1 MNDLF
6 VSLGIVGWKPA
17 LSVLVLPPVPLLL
30 LIVLGV
36 LLSRR
41 QRRWGAAL
49 VLAGTG
55 GLWALSTPVVAAAL
69 KQALITP
76 PPVLTEAD
84 IGALARTPH
93 AAIVVL
99 GAGRRVGSRDF
110 GSPDLSM
117 LTLERLRYGLWLARR
132 TGLPVAYSG
141 GVAHASEP
149 GETEAS
155 IAMRVA
161 ERDFGQRLRWA
172 EAHSR
177 DTNENAQRTVP
188 MLAAAGIRHVVL
200 VTHDFHQQRA
210 LAAFRRAAARAGQ
223 PMALTAAPMGV
234 HPPGRI
240 EFGHYL
246 PSGEGLRLTTIV
258 LHEWLGGL
266 AGA

>member
-6 VSLGIVGWKPA
+6 VSLGMVGWKPA
-17 LSVLVLPPVPLLL
+17 LSMLVLPPVPLLL

-41 QRRWGAAL
+41 HRRGGAAL
-49 VLAGTG
+49 VLAGTA
-55 GLWALSTPVVAAAL
+55 GLWALSTPVVAALL
-69 KQALITP
+69 KDSLLAP
-76 PPVLTEAD
+76 PPVLADAD
-84 IGALARTPH
+84 IGALSRTPR

-99 GAGRRVGSRDF
+99 GAGRRVGSLDF

-141 GVAHASEP
+141 GVAHASQP
-149 GETEAS
+149 GETEAA
-155 IAMRVA
+155 IATRVA

-172 EAHSR
+172 EAQSR

-188 MLAAAGIRHVVL
+188 LLAAAGIRHVVL
-200 VTHDFHQQRA
+200 VTHDFHQPRA
-210 LAAFRRAAARAGQ
+210 LAAFRRAAARAGV
-223 PMALTAAPMGV
+223 PLALTAAPMGV
-234 HPPGRI
+234 NPPGGV
-240 EFGHYL
+240 ELAHYL

-258 LHEWLGGL
+258 LHEWLGRL